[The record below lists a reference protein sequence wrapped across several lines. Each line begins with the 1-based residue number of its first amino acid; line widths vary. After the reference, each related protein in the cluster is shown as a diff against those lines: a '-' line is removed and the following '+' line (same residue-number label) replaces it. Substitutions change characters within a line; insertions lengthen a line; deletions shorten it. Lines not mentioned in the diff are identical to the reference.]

1 MRTTIRL
8 DENILKKA
16 KQTAVERNISLTKL
30 IEEALREKLYRRP
43 VSSTTQKVR
52 LPTFQGRGLQP
63 GVDLNDMKAL
73 IDLMNEQ
80 SDETI

>member
-30 IEEALREKLYRRP
+30 IEEALQEKLYRRP
-43 VSSTTQKVR
+43 VTSTARRVR
-52 LPTFQGRGLQP
+52 LPTFNGRGLQP
-63 GVDLNDMKAL
+63 GVDLDDTKAL
-73 IDLMNEQ
+73 VDLMSE
-80 SDETI
+80 